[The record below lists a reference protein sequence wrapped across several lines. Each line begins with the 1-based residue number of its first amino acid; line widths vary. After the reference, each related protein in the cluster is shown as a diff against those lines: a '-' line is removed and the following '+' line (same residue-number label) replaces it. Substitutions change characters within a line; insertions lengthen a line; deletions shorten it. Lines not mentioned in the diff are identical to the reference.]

1 LGELK
6 RRIELKLYLGSL
18 NIDGGGWG
26 TAEMEIVNI
35 LLVDD
40 DLRNL
45 DVLDSVLARPD
56 YRLVRARTAN
66 EALLALVNDEFA
78 AIVLDIHMPDL
89 DGFKLAELIKQRK
102 RTQHIPIIFLTAYY
116 QEDKDVLQGYGAGAV
131 DYLSKPVNP
140 LILKS
145 KVDVFAE
152 LFRKTHALTKLNQ
165 AMETEIEQRVEQ
177 IRASLR
183 EKETLLKEIHHRVK
197 NNLQVISSLL
207 SLQSDRLAD
216 STVRKLFL
224 DARDRVRSM
233 ALVHEKLY
241 NSQNLARVELGEY
254 TRSLM
259 RDLLQGHAA
268 LASKVRLQ
276 IEQDAV
282 FVPVDV
288 AIPCGLILNE
298 LATNALK
305 HAFHERAEGEIAI
318 ETRRLA
324 DGRIR
329 IVFSDDGGG
338 LPPEIDWRSADT
350 LGLRLIRMLTEQL
363 GGTSEL
369 DNGHGTRFELVLTAR
384 SYSDDSQSE
393 GR

>member
-1 LGELK
+1 
-6 RRIELKLYLGSL
+6 
-18 NIDGGGWG
+18 
-26 TAEMEIVNI
+26 
-35 LLVDD
+35 
-40 DLRNL
+40 
-45 DVLDSVLARPD
+45 
-56 YRLVRARTAN
+56 VRARTAN
-66 EALLALVNDEFA
+66 EALLALVGDEFA
-78 AIVLDIHMPDL
+78 VIVLDIHMPDL
-89 DGFKLAELIKQRK
+89 DGFKLAEIIKQRK

-145 KVDVFAE
+145 KVDVFVD

-207 SLQSDRLAD
+207 SLQSDKLAD
-216 STVRKLFL
+216 TTARKLFH

-241 NSQNLARVELGEY
+241 NSHDLARVELGEY

-259 RDLLQGHAA
+259 SDLLQAHAA
-268 LASKVRLQ
+268 LASKVRLR

-318 ETRRLA
+318 ETKRLD

-329 IVFSDDGGG
+329 VVFSDDGRG
-338 LPPEIDWRSADT
+338 LPPELDWRSADT
-350 LGLRLIRMLTEQL
+350 LGLRLIRMLADQL

-369 DNGHGTRFELVLTAR
+369 CNGQGTRFELTLNAR
-384 SYSDDSQSE
+384 SYIDDSRGE
-393 GR
+393 DR

>member
-1 LGELK
+1 
-6 RRIELKLYLGSL
+6 
-18 NIDGGGWG
+18 
-26 TAEMEIVNI
+26 MEKVNI

-40 DLRNL
+40 DVRNL
-45 DVLDSVLARPD
+45 DVLDAVLARPE
-56 YRLVRARTAN
+56 YHLVRARTAN
-66 EALLALVNDEFA
+66 EALLALVGDEFA
-78 AIVLDIHMPDL
+78 VIVLDIHMPDL

-131 DYLSKPVNP
+131 DYLSKPANP

-145 KVDVFAE
+145 KVDVFVD
-152 LFRKTHALTKLNQ
+152 LFKKTRALTKINQ
-165 AMETEIEQRVEQ
+165 EMETEIEQRVEQ

-207 SLQSDRLAD
+207 SLQSDRLPDTAA
-216 STVRKLFL
+216 RRLFL

-259 RDLLQGHAA
+259 SDLLQAHAA
-268 LASKVRLQ
+268 LASKVRMRL
-276 IEQDAV
+276 EQDAV

-305 HAFHERAEGEIAI
+305 HAFRGRAEGEIAI
-318 ETRRLA
+318 EMRRLDDA
-324 DGRIR
+324 RIR
-329 IVFSDDGGG
+329 VVFCDDGGG
-338 LPPEIDWRSADT
+338 LPPELDWRSADT

-363 GGTSEL
+363 GGTAEL
-369 DNGHGTRFELVLTAR
+369 CNGQGTRFELTLNAR
-384 SYSDDSQSE
+384 SYADD
-393 GR
+393 GRAEAL

>member
-1 LGELK
+1 MV
-6 RRIELKLYLGSL
+6 
-18 NIDGGGWG
+18 DGGGLG
-26 TAEMEIVNI
+26 RGAGMEKVNI

-40 DLRNL
+40 DPRNL

-56 YRLVRARTAN
+56 YRLIRARTAN
-66 EALLALVNDEFA
+66 EALLALVSDEFA

-89 DGFKLAELIKQRK
+89 DGFKLAEIIKQRK

-116 QEDKDVLQGYGAGAV
+116 QDDKDVLQGYGAGAV

-145 KVDVFAE
+145 KVDVFVD

-177 IRASLR
+177 IKASLR

-207 SLQSDRLAD
+207 SLQSDKLAD
-216 STVRKLFL
+216 PTARKLFH

-241 NSQNLARVELGEY
+241 NSHDLARVELGEY

-259 RDLLQGHAA
+259 RDLLQAHAA
-268 LASKVRLQ
+268 LASKVRLR
-276 IEQDAV
+276 IEQEAV

-305 HAFHERAEGEIAI
+305 HAFGDRAEGEITI
-318 ETRRLA
+318 ETKRLD

-329 IVFSDDGGG
+329 VVFSDDGRG
-338 LPPEIDWRSADT
+338 LPPEVDWRSADT
-350 LGLRLIRMLTEQL
+350 LGLRLIRMLAEQL

-369 DNGHGTRFELVLTAR
+369 CNGQGTRFELTLNAR
-384 SYSDDSQSE
+384 FYGDE
-393 GR
+393 GRDEAL

>member
-1 LGELK
+1 MG
-6 RRIELKLYLGSL
+6 
-18 NIDGGGWG
+18 DG
-26 TAEMEIVNI
+26 EMEIVNI

-145 KVDVFAE
+145 KVDVFVE

-216 STVRKLFL
+216 TMVRKLFL

-259 RDLLQGHAA
+259 NDLLQGHAA
-268 LASKVRLQ
+268 LASKVRLR
-276 IEQDAV
+276 IEQDSV
-282 FVPVDV
+282 LVPVDV

-305 HAFHERAEGEIAI
+305 HAFRERAEGEIAI

-329 IVFSDDGGG
+329 IVFSDDGDG

-369 DNGHGTRFELVLTAR
+369 DNGQGTRFELVLTAR
-384 SYSDDSQSE
+384 SFSDDSEVRDGDENQSVN
-393 GR
+393 R

>member
-1 LGELK
+1 
-6 RRIELKLYLGSL
+6 
-18 NIDGGGWG
+18 
-26 TAEMEIVNI
+26 MEIVNI

-145 KVDVFAE
+145 KVAVFVE

-216 STVRKLFL
+216 TTVRQLFL

-241 NSQNLARVELGEY
+241 NSENLAQVELGEY

-259 RDLLQGHAA
+259 NDLLQGHAA

-276 IEQDAV
+276 IAQDAV

-305 HAFHERAEGEIAI
+305 HAFRERAEGEIAI

-369 DNGHGTRFELVLTAR
+369 DNGQGTRFELVLAAR

>member
-1 LGELK
+1 MG
-6 RRIELKLYLGSL
+6 
-18 NIDGGGWG
+18 DG
-26 TAEMEIVNI
+26 EMEIVNI

-145 KVDVFAE
+145 KVDVFVE

-216 STVRKLFL
+216 TMVRKLFL

-259 RDLLQGHAA
+259 NDLLQGHAA
-268 LASKVRLQ
+268 LASKVRLR
-276 IEQDAV
+276 IEQDSV
-282 FVPVDV
+282 LVPVDV

-305 HAFHERAEGEIAI
+305 HAFRERAEGEIAI

-329 IVFSDDGGG
+329 IVFSDDGDG

-350 LGLRLIRMLTEQL
+350 LGLRLIRMLTDQL

-369 DNGHGTRFELVLTAR
+369 DNVQGTRFELVLTAR
-384 SYSDDSQSE
+384 SFSDDSEVRDGDENQSVN
-393 GR
+393 R

>member
-1 LGELK
+1 
-6 RRIELKLYLGSL
+6 
-18 NIDGGGWG
+18 
-26 TAEMEIVNI
+26 METVNI

-40 DLRNL
+40 DVRNL

-66 EALLALVNDEFA
+66 EALLALVKDEFA

-145 KVDVFAE
+145 KVDVFVD

-207 SLQSDRLAD
+207 SLQSDRLGD
-216 STVRKLFL
+216 TTVRKLFL

-259 RDLLQGHAA
+259 NDLLQGHAA
-268 LASKVRLQ
+268 VASKVRLQ
-276 IEQDAV
+276 IDHDPV
-282 FVPVDV
+282 FLPVDV

-305 HAFHERAEGEIAI
+305 HAFRERAEGEIAI

-329 IVFSDDGGG
+329 IAFSDNGGG

-369 DNGHGTRFELVLTAR
+369 YNGQGTRFELVLTAR
-384 SYSDDSQSE
+384 SYSDADDSQSE

>member
-1 LGELK
+1 MMDD
-6 RRIELKLYLGSL
+6 RRLDSGS
-18 NIDGGGWG
+18 DMP
-26 TAEMEIVNI
+26 TVNL

-40 DLRNL
+40 DPRNL
-45 DVLDSVLARPD
+45 DVLESVLARPE

-66 EALLALVNDEFA
+66 EALLALVNEEFA
-78 AIVLDIHMPDL
+78 VIVLDIHMPDL

-145 KVDVFAE
+145 KVDVFVD

-207 SLQSDRLAD
+207 SLQSDKLTD
-216 STVRKLFL
+216 SAARKPLL

-259 RDLLQGHAA
+259 NDLLQAHAA
-268 LASKVRLQ
+268 LASKVRLR

-305 HAFHERAEGEIAI
+305 HAFHNRAEGQITI
-318 ETRRLA
+318 ETRRLD
-324 DGRIR
+324 DGNIR
-329 IVFSDDGGG
+329 VVFADDGGG
-338 LPPEIDWRSADT
+338 LPPGLDWRTTDS

-369 DNGHGTRFELVLTAR
+369 VNGQGTRFELILQAR
-384 SYSDDSQSE
+384 SYADDSR
-393 GR
+393 GGAL

>member
-1 LGELK
+1 M
-6 RRIELKLYLGSL
+6 S
-18 NIDGGGWG
+18 DGGEPLAATG
-26 TAEMEIVNI
+26 TDRVNI

-40 DLRNL
+40 DPRNL
-45 DVLDSVLARPD
+45 DVLGSVLARPD

-66 EALLALVNDEFA
+66 EALLALVGDEFA
-78 AIVLDIHMPDL
+78 VIVLDIHMPDL
-89 DGFKLAELIKQRK
+89 DGFKLAEIIKQRK
-102 RTQHIPIIFLTAYY
+102 RTQHIPIIFLTAYF

-145 KVDVFAE
+145 KVDVFVD
-152 LFRKTHALTKLNQ
+152 LFRKTHALAKLNQ

-207 SLQSDRLAD
+207 SLQSDKLAD
-216 STVRKLFL
+216 TAARKLFH

-241 NSQNLARVELGEY
+241 NSHDLARVELGEY

-259 RDLLQGHAA
+259 GDLLQAHAA
-268 LASKVRLQ
+268 LASKVRLR

-305 HAFHERAEGEIAI
+305 HAFGERAEGEIAI
-318 ETRRLA
+318 ETKRLD

-329 IVFSDDGGG
+329 VVFSDDGRG
-338 LPPEIDWRSADT
+338 LPPELDWRSADT
-350 LGLRLIRMLTEQL
+350 LGLRLIRMLADQL

-369 DNGHGTRFELVLTAR
+369 CNGQGTRFELTLNAR
-384 SYSDDSQSE
+384 SFIDD
-393 GR
+393 GRGDDR

>member
-1 LGELK
+1 MVDGGELG
-6 RRIELKLYLGSL
+6 RGA
-18 NIDGGGWG
+18 G
-26 TAEMEIVNI
+26 MEKVNI

-40 DLRNL
+40 DPRNL

-66 EALLALVNDEFA
+66 EALLALVGDEFA
-78 AIVLDIHMPDL
+78 VIVLDIHMPDL
-89 DGFKLAELIKQRK
+89 DGFKLAEIIKQRK

-145 KVDVFAE
+145 KVDVFVD

-207 SLQSDRLAD
+207 SLQSDKLAD
-216 STVRKLFL
+216 TTARKLFH

-241 NSQNLARVELGEY
+241 NSHDLARVELGEY

-259 RDLLQGHAA
+259 SDLLQAHAA
-268 LASKVRLQ
+268 LASKVRLR

-318 ETRRLA
+318 ETKRLD

-329 IVFSDDGGG
+329 VVFSDDGRG
-338 LPPEIDWRSADT
+338 LPPELDWRSADT
-350 LGLRLIRMLTEQL
+350 LGLRLIRMLADQL

-369 DNGHGTRFELVLTAR
+369 CNGQGTRFELTLNAR
-384 SYSDDSQSE
+384 SYIDDSRGE
-393 GR
+393 DR

>member
-1 LGELK
+1 M
-6 RRIELKLYLGSL
+6 I
-18 NIDGGGWG
+18 NDGGWG
-26 TAEMEIVNI
+26 TAIEMEIVNI

-145 KVDVFAE
+145 KVDVFVE

-207 SLQSDRLAD
+207 SLQSDRLPD
-216 STVRKLFL
+216 TTVRKLFL

-259 RDLLQGHAA
+259 SDLVQAHAA
-268 LASKVRLQ
+268 LASKVRLH

-305 HAFHERAEGEIAI
+305 HAFRERAEGEIAI

-329 IVFSDDGGG
+329 IVFSDDGVG

-369 DNGHGTRFELVLTAR
+369 YNGQGTRFELVLTAR
-384 SYSDDSQSE
+384 SYSDDGRGE

>member
-1 LGELK
+1 MDD
-6 RRIELKLYLGSL
+6 RRLGSGA
-18 NIDGGGWG
+18 DRP
-26 TAEMEIVNI
+26 TVNL

-40 DLRNL
+40 DPRNL
-45 DVLDSVLARPD
+45 DVLESVLARPE

-78 AIVLDIHMPDL
+78 VIVLDIHMPDL

-145 KVDVFAE
+145 KVDVFVD

-165 AMETEIEQRVEQ
+165 AMEAEIEQRVEQ

-207 SLQSDRLAD
+207 SLQSDKLTD
-216 STVRKLFL
+216 SAARKLLL
-224 DARDRVRSM
+224 DSRDRVRSM

-241 NSQNLARVELGEY
+241 NSHDLAQVELGEY

-259 RDLLQGHAA
+259 NDLLQAHAA
-268 LASKVRLQ
+268 LASKVRLR

-305 HAFHERAEGEIAI
+305 HAFHNRAEGEIAI
-318 ETRRLA
+318 ETRRLD
-324 DGRIR
+324 DGNIR
-329 IVFSDDGGG
+329 VVFSDDGSG
-338 LPPEIDWRSADT
+338 LPPGLDWRTTDS

-369 DNGHGTRFELVLTAR
+369 VNGQGTRFELNLQAR
-384 SYSDDSQSE
+384 SYTDE
-393 GR
+393 GQGGAP

>member
-1 LGELK
+1 
-6 RRIELKLYLGSL
+6 
-18 NIDGGGWG
+18 
-26 TAEMEIVNI
+26 
-35 LLVDD
+35 
-40 DLRNL
+40 
-45 DVLDSVLARPD
+45 
-56 YRLVRARTAN
+56 
-66 EALLALVNDEFA
+66 
-78 AIVLDIHMPDL
+78 
-89 DGFKLAELIKQRK
+89 
-102 RTQHIPIIFLTAYY
+102 
-116 QEDKDVLQGYGAGAV
+116 
-131 DYLSKPVNP
+131 
-140 LILKS
+140 
-145 KVDVFAE
+145 
-152 LFRKTHALTKLNQ
+152 
-165 AMETEIEQRVEQ
+165 
-177 IRASLR
+177 
-183 EKETLLKEIHHRVK
+183 
-197 NNLQVISSLL
+197 VISSLL

-216 STVRKLFL
+216 TTVRKLFL

-259 RDLLQGHAA
+259 NDLLQGHAT

-305 HAFHERAEGEIAI
+305 HAFRDRAEGEIAI
-318 ETRRLA
+318 ETRRLE

-369 DNGHGTRFELVLTAR
+369 YNGQGTRFELVLTAQ

>member
-1 LGELK
+1 M
-6 RRIELKLYLGSL
+6 S
-18 NIDGGGWG
+18 DGGESLAA
-26 TAEMEIVNI
+26 TETHRVNI

-40 DLRNL
+40 DARNL

-66 EALLALVNDEFA
+66 EALLALVGDEFA
-78 AIVLDIHMPDL
+78 VIVLDIHMPDL
-89 DGFKLAELIKQRK
+89 DGFKLAEIIKQRK

-145 KVDVFAE
+145 KVDVFVD

-207 SLQSDRLAD
+207 SLQSDKLAD
-216 STVRKLFL
+216 TTARKLFH

-241 NSQNLARVELGEY
+241 NSHDLARVELGEY

-259 RDLLQGHAA
+259 GDLLQAHSA
-268 LASKVRLQ
+268 LASKVRLR

-305 HAFHERAEGEIAI
+305 HAFHERAEGEITI
-318 ETRRLA
+318 ETKRLD

-329 IVFSDDGGG
+329 VVFSDDGRG
-338 LPPEIDWRSADT
+338 LPPELDWRSADT
-350 LGLRLIRMLTEQL
+350 LGLRLIRMLVEQL
-363 GGTSEL
+363 GGASEL
-369 DNGHGTRFELVLTAR
+369 CNGQGTRFELTLNAR
-384 SYSDDSQSE
+384 SYIDDGRGE

>member
-1 LGELK
+1 MG
-6 RRIELKLYLGSL
+6 
-18 NIDGGGWG
+18 DG
-26 TAEMEIVNI
+26 EMEIVNI

-145 KVDVFAE
+145 KVDVFVE

-216 STVRKLFL
+216 TMVRKLFL

-259 RDLLQGHAA
+259 NDLLQGHAA
-268 LASKVRLQ
+268 LASKVRLR
-276 IEQDAV
+276 IEQDSV
-282 FVPVDV
+282 LVPVDV

-305 HAFHERAEGEIAI
+305 HAFRERAEGEIAI

-329 IVFSDDGGG
+329 IVFSDDGDG

-350 LGLRLIRMLTEQL
+350 LGLRLIRMLTDQL

-369 DNGHGTRFELVLTAR
+369 DNGQGTRFELVLTAR
-384 SYSDDSQSE
+384 SFSDDSEVRDGDENQSVN
-393 GR
+393 R

>member
-1 LGELK
+1 MVDGEL
-6 RRIELKLYLGSL
+6 
-18 NIDGGGWG
+18 GGG
-26 TAEMEIVNI
+26 ASMEKVNI

-40 DLRNL
+40 DPRNL

-66 EALLALVNDEFA
+66 EALLALVGDEFA
-78 AIVLDIHMPDL
+78 VIVLDIHMPDL
-89 DGFKLAELIKQRK
+89 DGFKLAEIIKQRK

-145 KVDVFAE
+145 KVDVFVD

-207 SLQSDRLAD
+207 SLQSDKLAD
-216 STVRKLFL
+216 TTTRKLFH

-241 NSQNLARVELGEY
+241 NSHDLARVELGEY
-254 TRSLM
+254 TQSLM
-259 RDLLQGHAA
+259 SDLMQAHAA
-268 LASKVRLQ
+268 LASKVRLR

-305 HAFHERAEGEIAI
+305 HAFGERDEGEIAI
-318 ETRRLA
+318 ETKRLD

-329 IVFSDDGGG
+329 VVFSDDGRG
-338 LPPEIDWRSADT
+338 LPPELDWRSADT
-350 LGLRLIRMLTEQL
+350 LGLRLIRMLAEQL

-369 DNGHGTRFELVLTAR
+369 CNGQGTRFELTLNAR
-384 SYSDDSQSE
+384 SFIDD
-393 GR
+393 GRGDDR

>member
-1 LGELK
+1 LHQKFSCSSWKLK
-6 RRIELKLYLGSL
+6 I
-18 NIDGGGWG
+18 IDDGGIGRG
-26 TAEMEIVNI
+26 AEMEIVNI

-40 DLRNL
+40 DVRNL

-207 SLQSDRLAD
+207 SLQSDRLPNTA
-216 STVRKLFL
+216 TRRLFL

-259 RDLLQGHAA
+259 SDLLQAHAA
-268 LASKVRLQ
+268 LASKVRLR

-282 FVPVDV
+282 YVPVDV

-305 HAFHERAEGEIAI
+305 HAFRERAEGEIAI
-318 ETRRLA
+318 ETRRLP

-329 IVFSDDGGG
+329 IVFSDDGDG

-363 GGTSEL
+363 GGTWDL
-369 DNGHGTRFELVLTAR
+369 YNGQGTRFELVLTAR
-384 SYSDDSQSE
+384 SYSDDGGGE

>member
-1 LGELK
+1 MAT
-6 RRIELKLYLGSL
+6 GSFGSA
-18 NIDGGGWG
+18 D
-26 TAEMEIVNI
+26 MEKVNI

-40 DLRNL
+40 DVRNL

-56 YRLVRARTAN
+56 YHLVRARTAN
-66 EALLALVNDEFA
+66 EALLALVKNEFA

-102 RTQHIPIIFLTAYY
+102 RTQHVPIIFLTAYY

-131 DYLSKPVNP
+131 DYLSKPINP

-145 KVDVFAE
+145 KVDVFVD

-165 AMETEIEQRVEQ
+165 AMEAEIEQRVEQ

-207 SLQSDRLAD
+207 SLQSDRLPDTAA
-216 STVRKLFL
+216 RKLFL

-241 NSQNLARVELGEY
+241 NSQNLARVELGDY

-259 RDLLQGHAA
+259 ADLLQAHAA
-268 LASKVRLQ
+268 LASKVRLR

-318 ETRRLA
+318 EIRRL
-324 DGRIR
+324 DEGRIHV
-329 IVFSDDGGG
+329 VFSDDGCG
-338 LPPEIDWRSADT
+338 LPPEVDWRTADT
-350 LGLRLIRMLTEQL
+350 LGLRLVRMLTEQL

-369 DNGHGTRFELVLTAR
+369 YNGQGIRFELTLNAR
-384 SYSDDSQSE
+384 SYSEDGRGE